1 MKLPEAIK
9 AKKVQ
14 LNLSVYG
21 GGILTVSEMK
31 FYHYDSIEDDVRNL
45 FKDDLLIELND
56 NVTHDKINELR
67 ERANTSD
74 VVSGEYHPNQ
84 SIILDELKLAEDILN
99 DKNISKNTFTV
110 NQNINNSGNNLG
122 LSNDYQALGYTAKA
136 GEEIVVYVG
145 TEGNVLP
152 ELAFTQHY
160 GESGKFI
167 KTVKLQKGK
176 NVLQVPEIHNL
187 DVEKG

>member
-1 MKLPEAIK
+1 
-9 AKKVQ
+9 
-14 LNLSVYG
+14 
-21 GGILTVSEMK
+21 MK

-56 NVTHDKINELR
+56 NVTQDKVNELR

-99 DKNISKNTFTV
+99 DENISKNTFTV
-110 NQNINNSGNNLG
+110 NQNISNSGNNLG

-145 TEGNVLP
+145 R
-152 ELAFTQHY
+152 
-160 GESGKFI
+160 
-167 KTVKLQKGK
+167 
-176 NVLQVPEIHNL
+176 
-187 DVEKG
+187 